1 MEIDNTTA
9 TGDETIVLFPRSYN
23 KRGDERLHS
32 VQGLTLDGREVNVK
46 LRIDES
52 MLGKESTP
60 SIAEFSRED
69 VKAKNPCLATPDN
82 AFENREGVLLFTG
95 CEVEGENKKGI
106 PTFTARWAYVLA
118 SHSDDQDP
126 VFGLGRV
133 VIIADNQAVKSI
145 HTELEDLEKL
155 KPVGW
160 EAIAERKRKALSD
173 PLKLSYFGHL
183 YQESEEKSFP
193 VRNRADLTEFADS
206 IFTSYT
212 RSGVVG
218 GVLIRLKD
226 ENGALIPGFS
236 TEVFPRWIRQNTY
249 QSGSDVMKFFFRAH
263 DQRSTENGVTT
274 FVAMP
279 IKRYACGPSF
289 KNYYFLKKPD
299 ESLQKIRKHFLINN
313 EPTVSRIALS
323 LSLRQESGESFML
336 KYYPLTSPISSVA
349 NIGEVQPPVD
359 ESFVARSGGL
369 SRSADSCIRPKV
381 GLSKETSID
390 FPTWYLPQIVDFIV
404 ITPTGAPE
412 PIQRSHDH
420 SQQNDALILQDEL
433 PDTTTTDS
441 QGQPAVRKDDCTL
454 NQSTL
459 SEILFVKDPEGLA
472 PPASDENLHPTP
484 DGADSRDTPIE
495 ALKQPAVPE
504 LDEADL
510 SGMFSGISEQEI
522 EEADRAAAE
531 ILAAVA
537 LEPHIAD
544 EPAVDHDLES
554 HQSMEVQTTPVDL
567 PKLILITED
576 ETQKIETEPTSF
588 VHENSPELISQNDL
602 DSKHQTLPIEE
613 LRIIDTST
621 EGQGNFDP
629 KNGVLLAEYTS
640 ASNPISSASSAPP
653 AIPEKKSAM
662 TIFLERKGVLKGRL

>member
-82 AFENREGVLLFTG
+82 AFDNREGVLLFTG
-95 CEVEGENKKGI
+95 CEVEGENRKGI

-133 VIIADNQAVKSI
+133 VIIADNQAVKAI

-183 YQESEEKSFP
+183 YQDAEEKSFP
-193 VRNRADLTEFADS
+193 IANRDELTEFADS

-263 DQRSTENGVTT
+263 DQRSTENGAAT

-349 NIGEVQPPVD
+349 TIGEEPPPAD
-359 ESFVARSGGL
+359 EVLIAPINGL
-369 SRSADSCIRPKV
+369 AQIADSSMRPKV
-381 GLSKETSID
+381 GLSTTTSLD
-390 FPTWYLPQIVDFIV
+390 FPTWYQPLVVDPLALSPMVRPEI
-404 ITPTGAPE
+404 ILQDQEEPEQNPE
-412 PIQRSHDH
+412 PLLKTEHPAAETTVSLGQPTVGSDD
-420 SQQNDALILQDEL
+420 SPVDPPDTPVLEVAPAEEPLEPPVSVEVPEPTADALITPDPQKEPTEEL
-433 PDTTTTDS
+433 P
-441 QGQPAVRKDDCTL
+441 
-454 NQSTL
+454 
-459 SEILFVKDPEGLA
+459 E
-472 PPASDENLHPTP
+472 
-484 DGADSRDTPIE
+484 ADSEED
-495 ALKQPAVPE
+495 
-504 LDEADL
+504 DL
-510 SGMFSGISEQEI
+510 SGMFSDISEQEI

-537 LEPHIAD
+537 LEPAPDEEPVADQDIERSETSDVHTSPPVDSAEPISIAEVD
-544 EPAVDHDLES
+544 TTPANE
-554 HQSMEVQTTPVDL
+554 EQTTSIDESSQEQVGQAVV
-567 PKLILITED
+567 
-576 ETQKIETEPTSF
+576 ETQA
-588 VHENSPELISQNDL
+588 PEQ
-602 DSKHQTLPIEE
+602 PIEE

-621 EGQGNFDP
+621 EGQADAGAH
-629 KNGVLLAEYTS
+629 NGVMLSEYTS
-640 ASNPISSASSAPP
+640 TSKPTSAEPGAAP
-653 AIPEKKSAM
+653 AAPEKKSALAM
-662 TIFLERKGVLKGRL
+662 FLERQGLL